1 MTYMRNVFRSLV
13 MGAALMLTG
22 VSNAQVEKVQLAFKC
37 YSAQKLDSAKLLIDA
52 ACKDS
57 STSSQAVTWN
67 LRGYI
72 YKELYKM
79 KEKGSSRSPMR
90 EEALAAFK
98 RSMALDKEAE
108 FKTDN
113 TNNIRS
119 AIAPTY
125 YNDAATLLDT
135 THYMESEY
143 CYNRFREIMLL
154 VDSSKI
160 KSKEMEYY
168 LALGGVYQ
176 RLYESNRR
184 VNGRFFDLSQKAFS
198 RVLTL
203 DPDNV
208 SANYNLGI
216 LYYNQGAT
224 LINEQDY
231 DIDLV
236 AFEQIQD
243 KSKDLFRLSRPYM
256 EKAYQLD
263 TKNESTIKGL
273 CGIYFSLH
281 ETEKYEKFKCK
292 AE

>member
-1 MTYMRNVFRSLV
+1 MFKIKFTGML
-13 MGAALMLTG
+13 GAALLIAT
-22 VSNAQVEKVQLAFKC
+22 VSHAQVEKVQQAFKY
-37 YSAQKLDSAKLLIDA
+37 YSAQKLDSARIMID
-52 ACKDS
+52 
-57 STSSQAVTWN
+57 QAIVDTGTTKMAVVWN
-67 LRGYI
+67 LRGYV
-72 YKELYKM
+72 YKELYKAR
-79 KEKGSSRSPMR
+79 ERSNFKSPLR
-90 EEALAAFK
+90 EEALASFK
-98 RSMALDKEAE
+98 RSMALDKDAE
-108 FKTDN
+108 FKNDN
-113 TNNIRS
+113 LNNLRS
-119 AIAPTY
+119 SLAPSF
-125 YNDAATLLDT
+125 YNDAAMLLDT
-135 THYMESEY
+135 ITYAQSVE
-143 CYNRFREIMLL
+143 CYNKFKEIMQIADPEKANAKD
-154 VDSSKI
+154 V
-160 KSKEMEYY
+160 EYN

-184 VNGRFFDLSQKAFS
+184 RNDRFFDLSQKTFAK
-198 RVLTL
+198 VLAI

-263 TKNESTIKGL
+263 QKNESTIKGL

-281 ETEKYEKFKCK
+281 EKEKYEKFKCK